1 MTISNKN
8 ITYVDY
14 CGNPLPAHNGKSLLV
29 SDDDGYQFFG
39 VDGKGFLHD
48 GTAID
53 LPDGRKQFFLSDGIA
68 IIHDGSPIELPD
80 GTTQYF
86 DHEGRAMWPLDEKK
100 LSPLINQ
107 QRTEFFKAMISRI
120 NKVTPL
126 TDGETEDLRLALL
139 AAEHPDSEENK
150 NLIWHEDTHKTKL
163 KPICDETNG
172 ALLNLEVIWHRVW
185 TKYQLRHKETL
196 ASRFVLHDLKKHENC
211 RLAALAISESMLANE
226 CMLEFKRAEKLIT
239 IPSEPTELECIGKS
253 ANGTYLLD
261 DLLFTFVNKLK
272 KGEGTELFKA
282 QFKQAYSDSS
292 FAMSSRINAWKHP
305 LFMYRC
311 IANVLWFN
319 GVKTRAEG
327 AYRKPPA
334 LPLIVSDTF
343 SEIMKTKTKF
353 EETSGRILSE
363 KGAELAHIDKTQ
375 LDHIPSIKMVT
386 LQRILSPQNAK
397 ILSSLNFHRLF
408 RWEIQTVTKQIIQN
422 YADARMIHIPG
433 GYQELANLIGAGTG
447 GKACDQIRDILAW
460 QAAPKSFVLRDR
472 YGNEKIVAEGNML
485 TFERIHGG
493 NKSSSVNLVIGTML
507 LPHSVFKL
515 LKSESKKLSSESVM
529 LIPIPDQPTLIG
541 KPNTYASQMSFQMA
555 LYTEMRKNAKELIK
569 NGCIHVSP
577 DRMKQLAHESNL
589 SIPFHLRVIDA
600 WSTDGD
606 KPAFLN
612 LVEKDHYALAKH
624 FKQDQDFIVE
634 GGKRELALSKAGK
647 TSANRKAKGVFQ
659 KSS

>member
-1 MTISNKN
+1 MMTNEKN
-8 ITYVDY
+8 TIYIDFR
-14 CGNPLPAHNGKSLLV
+14 GNPLPNHNGKCLLV
-29 SDDDGYQFFG
+29 NDDHGYQFFG

-48 GTAID
+48 GAAII
-53 LPDGRKQFFLSDGIA
+53 LPDGRKQFFLSDGTA
-68 IIHDGSPIELPD
+68 IIHDGSPIDLPD

-86 DHEGRAMWPLDEKK
+86 DHEGRALWPVDDKK
-100 LSPLINQ
+100 LAPLIHQ
-107 QRTEFFKAMISRI
+107 QRTEFFKAMIARI

-139 AAEHPDSEENK
+139 AAEHPDSDENK

-211 RLAALAISESMLANE
+211 PLASLAISESMLANE
-226 CMLEFKRAEKLIT
+226 CMLEFKKAEKVILP
-239 IPSEPTELECIGKS
+239 PSELSALENMGKS

-261 DLLFTFVNKLK
+261 DLLLGFVSKMR
-272 KGEGTELFKA
+272 KGEGTEIFKEE
-282 QFKQAYSDSS
+282 FKQAYSDSS
-292 FAMSSRINAWKHP
+292 LTMSSRIKAWKHP

-311 IANVLWFN
+311 IAKCLWFN
-319 GVKTRAEG
+319 GVKARAEG

-353 EETSGRILSE
+353 EESSGKILSG
-363 KGAELAHIDKTQ
+363 KGTELALIDRAQ
-375 LDHIPSIKMVT
+375 LDHIPSIKMAT

-397 ILSSLNFHRLF
+397 VLSSLNFHRLF

-422 YADARMIHIPG
+422 HPDARMIHIPG

-460 QAAPKSFVLRDR
+460 QAAPKSFVLHDK
-472 YGNEKIVAEGNML
+472 YGNERIVAEGNML

-507 LPHSVFKL
+507 MPHSVFKL
-515 LKSESKKLSSESVM
+515 LKSESKRLSSESVM

-555 LYTEMRKNAKELIK
+555 LYTEMRKKAKELIK
-569 NGCIHVSP
+569 NGCIHISP
-577 DRMKQLAHESNL
+577 DRMKQLAQESYL

-600 WSTDGD
+600 WLADGNR
-606 KPAFLN
+606 PAFLS
-612 LVEKDHYALAKH
+612 LVEKDHYALGKH

-647 TSANRKAKGVFQ
+647 TSAHRKANGIFSKN
-659 KSS
+659 